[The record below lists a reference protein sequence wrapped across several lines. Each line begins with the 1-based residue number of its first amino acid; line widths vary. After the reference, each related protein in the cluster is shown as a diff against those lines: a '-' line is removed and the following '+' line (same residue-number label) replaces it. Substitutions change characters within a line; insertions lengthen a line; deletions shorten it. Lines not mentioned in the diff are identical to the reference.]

1 MIGPEGSHSSNPEKV
16 SKTKARSSVPRIGG
30 KNRLIDGNIENIKK
44 DSRIIPFNKEFSVNE
59 NKIFNPNGSNTP
71 DTIPITIGIGTRD
84 IILLTIP
91 ERPRTKISNHVM
103 R

>member
-16 SKTKARSSVPRIGG
+16 SKIKARSSVPRIGG
-30 KNRLIDGNIENIKK
+30 KNRIIDENIENRKK

-59 NKIFNPNGSNTP
+59 NKIFNKNGRNTP
-71 DTIPITIGIGTRD
+71 DTIHIKIGIGKRD

-91 ERPRTKISNHVM
+91 ERPRNKISNPVM